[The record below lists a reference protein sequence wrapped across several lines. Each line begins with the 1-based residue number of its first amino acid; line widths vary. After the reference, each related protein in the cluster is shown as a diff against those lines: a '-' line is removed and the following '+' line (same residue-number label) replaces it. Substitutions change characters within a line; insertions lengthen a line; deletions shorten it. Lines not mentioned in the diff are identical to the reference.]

1 MYKKKQL
8 IITDT
13 TLCVQDLCAHKTER
27 IHFRINPVLNNLI
40 EETVT
45 QKGLVSTTDFFTKLS
60 LWYFIKTGK
69 VTGNIE
75 KKDLIWHGSI
85 EDMPL
90 IM

>member
-1 MYKKKQL
+1 MYKKKQV
-8 IITDT
+8 IIPNNK
-13 TLCVQDLCAHKTER
+13 LCVQDLCAHKTER

-40 EETVT
+40 EETVN
-45 QKGLVSTTDFFTKLS
+45 QKGLASITDFFTKLS

-75 KKDLIWHGSI
+75 KKDIAWHGNI

-90 IM
+90 TT